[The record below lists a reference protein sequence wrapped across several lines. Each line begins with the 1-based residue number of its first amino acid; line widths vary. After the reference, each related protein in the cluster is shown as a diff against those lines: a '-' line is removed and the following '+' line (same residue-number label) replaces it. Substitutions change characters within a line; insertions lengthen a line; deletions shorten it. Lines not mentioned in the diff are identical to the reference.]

1 MDQDTRERESD
12 VLSRRIAAF
21 GLDYA
26 TVRRRLRAFS
36 VGAGDWCFVSPVSR
50 FRSSPMGC
58 GAENTWEKLQDMQE
72 VKNVAGCFNG
82 MTLNTFGLK
91 KDAAML
97 ELSEVVDYCGQNGLE
112 IYSVQ
117 PNSVKDPA
125 FTSGSMTHPDPE
137 IRARFRRNAL
147 EAIEFAE
154 TLHARTVSI
163 WLGDGTNYPG
173 QGDFV
178 HRKQKIQIELKE
190 IYSALPSKMELHIEY
205 KFFEPA
211 SYHTDI
217 ADWGMAFVFA
227 KKCGER
233 AKVLMDVGH
242 HPLGANLEHTAAFL
256 LDENM
261 LGSIHLNSKKYADDD
276 LTAGSINPYEIFLI
290 FKEVAEFR
298 SSVSSPNDDACLHFT
313 LDQFHYVKP
322 PILGVLQAVLVSQEL
337 YAKAL
342 LVNVERLKET
352 AEDGDYVGAERI
364 LQDAFYTDV
373 KALLQDI
380 RLEDG
385 RDPDPY
391 GAMISGEYYKKILD
405 RRE

>member
-1 MDQDTRERESD
+1 
-12 VLSRRIAAF
+12 
-21 GLDYA
+21 
-26 TVRRRLRAFS
+26 
-36 VGAGDWCFVSPVSR
+36 
-50 FRSSPMGC
+50 
-58 GAENTWEKLQDMQE
+58 
-72 VKNVAGCFNG
+72 
-82 MTLNTFGLK
+82 
-91 KDAAML
+91 
-97 ELSEVVDYCGQNGLE
+97 
-112 IYSVQ
+112 
-117 PNSVKDPA
+117 
-125 FTSGSMTHPDPE
+125 
-137 IRARFRRNAL
+137 
-147 EAIEFAE
+147 
-154 TLHARTVSI
+154 
-163 WLGDGTNYPG
+163 
-173 QGDFV
+173 
-178 HRKQKIQIELKE
+178 
-190 IYSALPSKMELHIEY
+190 MELHIEY